1 MLYKSDHHTSRGF
14 LIGMLT
20 TLCNMPTGRKC
31 KINRDFME
39 DLNCSN
45 CLWIVLTDERHL
57 PIGRPLKCECVRWC
71 LHNWYG
77 AVCENK
83 FYTVSLHPHI
93 RVTECIVLY
102 KMWNV
107 LNALRVLGNSWCN
120 QKVTIFCDKA
130 VVDVIEG
137 NKTGDSELGVVLREL
152 LMLRARMVE
161 ENAIPQQMLSHGS
174 IWINVWN
181 MSLTC

>member
-1 MLYKSDHHTSRGF
+1 M
-14 LIGMLT
+14 
-20 TLCNMPTGRKC
+20 
-31 KINRDFME
+31 
-39 DLNCSN
+39 
-45 CLWIVLTDERHL
+45 
-57 PIGRPLKCECVRWC
+57 
-71 LHNWYG
+71 
-77 AVCENK
+77 
-83 FYTVSLHPHI
+83 SLHPHI

-130 VVDVIEG
+130 VLDVIEG

-174 IWINVWN
+174 I
-181 MSLTC
+181 